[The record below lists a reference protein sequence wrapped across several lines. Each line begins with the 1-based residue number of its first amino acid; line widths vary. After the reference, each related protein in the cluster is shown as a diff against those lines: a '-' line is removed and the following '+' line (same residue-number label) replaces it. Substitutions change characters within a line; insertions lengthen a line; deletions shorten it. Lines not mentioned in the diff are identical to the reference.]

1 MTVAKQFPWESHLY
15 KYASY
20 GLARRS
26 VEVASNMKTP
36 LLAILAAMMLLT
48 SALAAQSVDMSM
60 SFGAANAGGR
70 SIGTIGLTDPTQGP
84 VGTPINLGSG
94 FLFAPRLTLH
104 SRKFLSH
111 EFSYVFTRANISVRE
126 GDQVALDQGMS
137 VGQLFYNAVLSATP
151 EGSRVRPYA
160 TVGGGLI
167 SFYPP
172 GFGLFSGVT
181 INRPAANYG
190 AGVRVQLSELL
201 HTRVDFRQAMSPS
214 PRIFQTQETSGSFRQ
229 NQFSVGVGIT
239 F

>member
-1 MTVAKQFPWESHLY
+1 
-15 KYASY
+15 
-20 GLARRS
+20 
-26 VEVASNMKTP
+26 MKTP
-36 LLAILAAMMLLT
+36 FLAMLAAIVMLSWT
-48 SALAAQSVDMSM
+48 AAAQSVDMSL

-70 SIGTIGLTDPTQGP
+70 PIGAIAITDPTQGP
-84 VGTPINLGSG
+84 VATPINVGSG

-111 EFSYVFTRANISVRE
+111 EFSYVFTRANISVRQ

-151 EGSRVRPYA
+151 EGSKVRPYA
-160 TVGGGLI
+160 TAGGGLI

-181 INRPAANYG
+181 INRPAVNYG
-190 AGVRVQLSELL
+190 AGVRVQLTELI
-201 HTRVDFRQAMSPS
+201 HTRVDFRQALSAS

-229 NQFSVGVGIT
+229 NQFSVGLGIT